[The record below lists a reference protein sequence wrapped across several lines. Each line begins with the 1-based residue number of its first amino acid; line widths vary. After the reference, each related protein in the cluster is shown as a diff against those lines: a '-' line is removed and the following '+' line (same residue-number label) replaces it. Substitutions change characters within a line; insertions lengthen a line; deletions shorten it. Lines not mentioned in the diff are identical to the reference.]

1 MKIINSVR
9 AGIVRS
15 VKAWKGIV
23 IVWFI
28 TLITVC
34 LVALPMKGALNAG
47 LGESMITE
55 KLAHGIN
62 IEVFADLGSTL
73 SSLSSYFLNGLLMIV
88 LISFITNSF
97 LSGGLFNS
105 LREHSGTFSARKFFL
120 NSARYFWSFML
131 ISLVINLLILLT
143 AFLIIIIPVSIVAH
157 NEASPEGAFFKTFII
172 AASVFLIVLV
182 WFLVVAD
189 YARAWQVNQKRSAC
203 LKALSFGFR
212 QTFRTFLS
220 SYSLMVIL
228 IFVQLLFGSAV
239 LYVLSGM
246 KPASGAGIVVLFFLS
261 QVFFFTKVML
271 KACRYGS
278 VTRLMEMSSATS

>member
-9 AGIVRS
+9 AGILRS
-15 VKAWKGIV
+15 VRAWKGMV

-28 TLITVC
+28 TLITVS

-47 LGESMITE
+47 LGDSMITE

-62 IEVFADLGSTL
+62 IEVFADLGSNL
-73 SSLSSYFLNGLLMIV
+73 SSLSSYFLTGLLMIV
-88 LISFITNSF
+88 LITFITNSF
-97 LSGGLFNS
+97 LSGGMFNS
-105 LREHSGTFSARKFFL
+105 LRKFSGTFSARKFFL
-120 NSARYFWSFML
+120 NSAKYFRSFIL
-131 ISLVINLLILLT
+131 ISLIIDLLILMA

-157 NEASPEGAFFKTFII
+157 SEASAEGAFFKTFII
-172 AASVFLIVLV
+172 AASVFLIVLI
-182 WFLVVAD
+182 WLLVVAD

-203 LKALSFGFR
+203 LKALGFGFR

-239 LYVLSGM
+239 LYVLSGI
-246 KPASGAGIVVLFFLS
+246 KPASGIGILLLFLLS
-261 QVFFFTKVML
+261 QIFFYIKVLL

-278 VTRLMEMSSATS
+278 MTRMMETSSATA

>member
-9 AGIVRS
+9 EGIFRS
-15 VKAWKGIV
+15 AKAWKGIV

-28 TLITVC
+28 SLITVS

-47 LGESMITE
+47 LGDSMITE

-62 IEVFADLGSTL
+62 IEVFADLGSNL

-105 LREHSGTFSARKFFL
+105 LREPAGAFSARKFFL

-131 ISLVINLLILLT
+131 ISLILNILVLLT

-157 NEASPEGAFFKTFII
+157 SEASPEGAFFKTFII
-172 AASVFLIVLV
+172 GASVFLIVLI

-212 QTFRTFLS
+212 QSFRTFLS
-220 SYSLMVIL
+220 SYSLML
-228 IFVQLLFGSAV
+228 IMVFVQFLFVSAV
-239 LYVLSGM
+239 LYILSGM
-246 KPASGAGIVVLFFLS
+246 KPASGAGIIVLFLLS

-278 VTRLMEMSSATS
+278 MTRMMEISCATD